1 MCPHCRH
8 VFVSIHFVFSVGVQY
23 ACDMLGCS
31 VELLEECLTKRSVE
45 TKRDFVF
52 KPLSEAEGAYAR
64 DALCKAIYSRLF
76 SWLVRRIN
84 DRIKV
89 SV

>member
-1 MCPHCRH
+1 
-8 VFVSIHFVFSVGVQY
+8 VFVSIHFVFSAGVQY

>member
-1 MCPHCRH
+1 M
-8 VFVSIHFVFSVGVQY
+8 FSFSEGVGF

-31 VELLEECLTKRSVE
+31 MKLLEECLTKRSVE
-45 TKRDFVF
+45 TRTDFVQ
-52 KPLSEAEGAYAR
+52 KPLTIKEAEYAR
-64 DALCKAIYSRLF
+64 DALSKAIYDRLF

-89 SV
+89 R